1 VTATTGRTTVTPPP
15 TGGGDRPPRR
25 PGRRWRG
32 GATTAALLVLPVA
45 FLGVF
50 FVLPVGTIVL
60 TGLRPDGELDL
71 AAVGSILAEPAVRRV
86 VWFTVWQATLSTLL
100 TLAVGLPG
108 AYVLAR
114 LRFPGRAL
122 LRAGVMVPFV
132 LPTVVVAAAFL
143 ALLGPSSPLNA
154 IGSALLGDLAPRVD
168 LRRTVTAILIAHVFF
183 NYAVVVRTVG
193 GLWAHLDP
201 RLEDAAR
208 VLGASRWRTFREVSW
223 PLLRPAVAAA
233 SAIVF
238 LFTFTSFGVVL
249 ILGGPTRATIEVE
262 IHRATVQLLDLRLA
276 AVLALLQLVAVVA
289 SLLVYGRLQRRVVP
303 QRLRSAETTARRPRS
318 TGERWFLAANL
329 VVVVLLLVV
338 PLLVLV
344 ERSLATS
351 HGYALDHY
359 RGLFTQTRG
368 TVLAVAPWEA
378 IRNSLLF
385 GAAATI
391 VALVVG
397 GASAAAA
404 IRPGRAA
411 GFVDRALM
419 LPLGT
424 SAVTIGFGFLISL
437 NRPPVDLRGSIVL
450 IPAAQALIATPFVV
464 RTLLPVLRS
473 IDQRLRDAAAVLGAT
488 PGRVWREIDL
498 PIVGRAVLAAAGFSF
513 AIAVGEFG
521 ATVFL
526 ARGQLPTMPVAIFR
540 LLGRPGAANFGQA
553 MALSTILMVVT
564 ATAILL
570 IDRLRVGQ
578 VGRF

>member
-1 VTATTGRTTVTPPP
+1 VTGAAGSAPAEPAWRRRGVTAG
-15 TGGGDRPPRR
+15 
-25 PGRRWRG
+25 
-32 GATTAALLVLPVA
+32 LLVLPVA

-50 FVLPVGTIVL
+50 FLLPVGTIVL
-60 TGLRPDGELDL
+60 TGLRPEGELDL
-71 AAVGSILAEPAVRRV
+71 GTVAAVATDPGVRGV
-86 VWFTVWQATLSTLL
+86 VWFTVWQATASTLL
-100 TLAVGLPG
+100 TLAVAMPG
-108 AYVLAR
+108 AYVFAR
-114 LRFPGRAL
+114 LRFRGRTL
-122 LRAGVMVPFV
+122 LRAAVMVPFV

-143 ALLGPSSPLNA
+143 ALLGPSSPLNEA
-154 IGSALLGDLAPRVD
+154 ATALLGDAAPRVD

-193 GLWAHLDP
+193 GLWELLDP
-201 RLEDAAR
+201 RLEDASR
-208 VLGASRWRTFREVSW
+208 VLGAGRWRTFREVSW

-233 SAIVF
+233 AAIVF

-262 IHRATVQLLDLRLA
+262 IHRATVQLLDLPLA
-276 AVLALLQLVAVVA
+276 SVLALLQLVAVVTT
-289 SLLVYGRLQRRVVP
+289 LLVYGRLQRRVVP
-303 QRLRSAETTARRPRS
+303 QRLRSAGSTARRPR
-318 TGERWFLAANL
+318 THGERWFLAANL
-329 VVVVLLLVV
+329 AVLAVLLAA

-344 ERSLATS
+344 ERSLATAS
-351 HGYALDHY
+351 GYGLDHY
-359 RGLFTQTRG
+359 RALFTQTRG
-368 TVLAVAPWEA
+368 TVLAVAPWVA
-378 IRNSLLF
+378 IRNSVVF
-385 GAAATI
+385 GLAATV

-397 GASAAAA
+397 GSAAAA
-404 IRPGRAA
+404 AVRRGRSAA
-411 GFVDRALM
+411 VVDRALM

-473 IDQRLRDAAAVLGAT
+473 IDQRLRDAAAVLGA
-488 PGRVWREIDL
+488 PPSRVWREVDL

-564 ATAILL
+564 ATAIVL

>member
-1 VTATTGRTTVTPPP
+1 VNDASRGPSAAGAVVTA
-15 TGGGDRPPRR
+15 PPRR
-25 PGRRWRG
+25 RRVARHG
-32 GATTAALLVLPVA
+32 VTAALLAIPVA
-45 FLGVF
+45 FLAVF

-60 TGLRPDGELDL
+60 TGLRPEGRFDL
-71 AAVGSILAEPAVRRV
+71 EAVVAVVTSPGIRGV
-86 VWFTVWQATLSTLL
+86 VWFTVWQATVSTLL
-100 TLAVGLPG
+100 TLAVGIPG
-108 AYVLAR
+108 AYALSR
-114 LRFPGRAL
+114 LRFRGREL
-122 LRAGVMVPFV
+122 VRAAVMVPFV

-143 ALLGPSSPLNA
+143 ALLGPASPLNEA
-154 IGSALLGDLAPRVD
+154 AAVLLGDAVPRVD

-262 IHRATVQLLDLRLA
+262 IHRATVQLLDLPLA
-276 AVLALLQLVAVVA
+276 SVLALLQLLAVVTT
-289 SLLVYGRLQRRVVP
+289 LVVYGRLQRRVTP
-303 QRLRSAETTARRPRS
+303 QRLQAAGTTARPPR
-318 TGERWFLAANL
+318 TAGERRFLAANL
-329 VVVVLLLVV
+329 LVMAALLAA

-344 ERSLATS
+344 ERSLATAD
-351 HGYALDHY
+351 GYGFTHY
-359 RGLFTQTRG
+359 RGLFTHTRG

-385 GAAATI
+385 GAAATV

-397 GASAAAA
+397 GFAAAA
-404 IRPGRAA
+404 AVRPGRAGA
-411 GFVDRALM
+411 LVDRGLM

-473 IDQRLRDAAAVLGAT
+473 IDQRLRDAASVLGAS

-564 ATAILL
+564 ATAIAT

>member
-1 VTATTGRTTVTPPP
+1 VTPATGTAPRSRWRRPAVTAG
-15 TGGGDRPPRR
+15 
-25 PGRRWRG
+25 
-32 GATTAALLVLPVA
+32 LLAVPVA
-45 FLGVF
+45 FLAVF
-50 FVLPVGTIVL
+50 FLLPVGTIVL
-60 TGLRPDGELDL
+60 TGLRPDGAFDL
-71 AAVGSILAEPAVRRV
+71 AAVGSVLADPGVRGV

-122 LRAGVMVPFV
+122 LRAGIMVPFV

-143 ALLGPSSPLNA
+143 ALLGPASPLNA
-154 IGSALLGDLAPRVD
+154 LGAVLLGDLAPRMD

-233 SAIVF
+233 TAIVF

-262 IHRATVQLLDLRLA
+262 IHRATVQLLDLPLA
-276 AVLALLQLVAVVA
+276 SVLALLQLVAVVA
-289 SLLVYGRLQRRVVP
+289 ALAVYGRLQRRVAP
-303 QRLRSAETTARRPRS
+303 QRLRAAATTARPPR
-318 TGERWFLAANL
+318 TAGERAFLLANL
-329 VVVVLLLVV
+329 AVVLVLLVL
-338 PLLVLV
+338 PLAVLV
-344 ERSLATS
+344 ERSLVTAS
-351 HGYALDHY
+351 GYGLDHY
-359 RGLFTQTRG
+359 RGLFAPSRS
-368 TVLAVAPWEA
+368 TVLAVAPWVA
-378 IRNSLLF
+378 IRNSLVF
-385 GAAATI
+385 GLAATV
-391 VALVVG
+391 VALLVG
-397 GASAAAA
+397 GLSATAAV
-404 IRPGRAA
+404 RPGRAA
-411 GFVDRALM
+411 GIVDRALM

-464 RTLLPVLRS
+464 RTLLPVLRA
-473 IDQRLRDAAAVLGAT
+473 IDQRLRDAAAVLGAS
-488 PGRVWREIDL
+488 PARVWREVDL
-498 PIVGRAVLAAAGFSF
+498 PIVGRAVLAAAGFAF

-553 MALSTILMVVT
+553 MAMSTILMVVT
-564 ATAILL
+564 ATAMVL

>member
-1 VTATTGRTTVTPPP
+1 VTAATGRAQ
-15 TGGGDRPPRR
+15 RS
-25 PGRRWRG
+25 RWQRHV
-32 GATTAALLVLPVA
+32 TTAGLLTLPVA

-50 FVLPVGTIVL
+50 FALPVGTIVL
-60 TGLRPDGELDL
+60 TGLRPDGSFDL
-71 AAVGSILAEPAVRRV
+71 AAVGGVLTDPGVRGV

-100 TLAVGLPG
+100 TLAVGMPG

-114 LRFPGRAL
+114 LRFPGRSL

-143 ALLGPSSPLNA
+143 ALLGPASPLNA
-154 IGSALLGDLAPRVD
+154 LGTALLGDGAPQVD

-208 VLGASRWRTFREVSW
+208 ILGAGRWRTFREVSW

-233 SAIVF
+233 TAIVF

-262 IHRATVQLLDLRLA
+262 IHRATVQLLDLPLA
-276 AVLALLQLVAVVA
+276 SVLALLQLVAVVTA
-289 SLLVYGRLQRRVVP
+289 LVVYGRLQRRVAP
-303 QRLRSAETTARRPRS
+303 QQLRSAETTARPPR
-318 TGERWFLAANL
+318 TAGERWFLLANL
-329 VVVVLLLVV
+329 TVVVVLLVL
-338 PLLVLV
+338 PLAVLI
-344 ERSLATS
+344 ERSLATA
-351 HGYALDHY
+351 HGYGLDHY
-359 RGLFTQTRG
+359 LGLFTRTRG

-378 IRNSLLF
+378 IRNSLVF
-385 GAAATI
+385 GAAATV

-397 GASAAAA
+397 GLSATAAV
-404 IRPGRAA
+404 RPGRAA

-473 IDQRLRDAAAVLGAT
+473 IDQRLRDAAAVLGAS
-488 PGRVWREIDL
+488 PARIWREVDL
-498 PIVGRAVLAAAGFSF
+498 PIVGRAFLAAAGFSF

-553 MALSTILMVVT
+553 MAMSTILMVVT
-564 ATAILL
+564 ATAMLL